1 MTHLFAD
8 SGNESQASNKVTGE
22 SINKKSNEKVIDTS
36 SSVIK
41 YTRDDLDKTGAYDSD
56 SQTVKWTITVNKE
69 RNDIV
74 GAVLTDNCLK
84 DAKNFK
90 ISSEQDTDCKGAEIQ
105 KDKEGKISGINFV
118 AIDNKND
125 STYVIT
131 YETSVTPQSYDQPVN
146 NQVNFNN
153 KEDIV

>member
-1 MTHLFAD
+1 MSHRRLTRLPV
-8 SGNESQASNKVTGE
+8 NQ
-22 SINKKSNEKVIDTS
+22 INKKSNEKVIDTS

-118 AIDNKND
+118 L
-125 STYVIT
+125 
-131 YETSVTPQSYDQPVN
+131 
-146 NQVNFNN
+146 
-153 KEDIV
+153 